1 MVTLFIIKCQILIC
15 AFEQRSDLSSE
26 LGTCLNVILMNARIC
41 LQQSELYP
49 SQNPYQQLL
58 DLYDEEICF
67 TMGRRNKSCFLL
79 LNGTSYLCAC
89 IQKVNTYTFSCCI
102 LRIWSWP
109 AFPILWCTCPTNWG
123 KRGRWLSVAGFP
135 AHSTNCFDPLDKGA
149 LSSEPRG
156 LKEHWFSSLLCK
168 KRESSTGKCCLW
180 ICEILEIQVISITI
194 NCFLSLKIHI
204 PDWIFK
210 IEN

>member
-89 IQKVNTYTFSCCI
+89 IQKVNTYTFSCSV

-135 AHSTNCFDPLDKGA
+135 AHSTNVLTR
-149 LSSEPRG
+149 LT
-156 LKEHWFSSLLCK
+156 KELSLLNPGVLK
-168 KRESSTGKCCLW
+168 NIDFLHFFARKGSLA
-180 ICEILEIQVISITI
+180 QV
-194 NCFLSLKIHI
+194 NAVYGYVKF
-204 PDWIFK
+204 
-210 IEN
+210 